1 MTDLLSPASRLAHT
15 LDSTGGNTAISTYN
29 GHAFDIFDPSTWVFD
44 LDEIAQA
51 ISNTCRFGGHVEFY
65 SVAEHCIRVA
75 MWLED
80 RGYPARTQLI
90 GLLHD
95 AIEAYIGDIPRPIK
109 KTFELDGEGIM
120 DLEKSMEYS
129 LFQTYG
135 LLTDDFDSD
144 WKAVKEADWAIYEQE
159 RDERPNVGLGTLPK
173 AIKREWLQ
181 HYQYL
186 VDRTNG

>member
-1 MTDLLSPASRLAHT
+1 MTDLLHPSAATAHS

-29 GHAFDIFDPSTWVFD
+29 GHAFDIFDPETWIFD

-65 SVAEHCIRVA
+65 SVAEHSIRVA
-75 MWLED
+75 NWLADE
-80 RGYPARTQLI
+80 GYSVRTQLI

-109 KTFELDGEGIM
+109 KTFELDGENIV

-129 LFQTYG
+129 LFQTFG
-135 LLTDDFDSD
+135 LLTGDFDDD
-144 WKAVKEADWAIYEQE
+144 WKAVKEADWAIYEKE
-159 RDERPNVGLGTLPK
+159 RDERPNVGLGYLPK

-181 HYQYL
+181 HYYYL
-186 VDRTNG
+186 LDESNG